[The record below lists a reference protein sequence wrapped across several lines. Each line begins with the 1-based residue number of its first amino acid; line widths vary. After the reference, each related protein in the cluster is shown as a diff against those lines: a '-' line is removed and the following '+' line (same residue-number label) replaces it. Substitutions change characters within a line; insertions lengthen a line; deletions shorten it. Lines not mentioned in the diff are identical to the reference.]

1 MDALIYTVMSGAERS
16 LREQQVRANNLANAD
31 TPGFRADKSF
41 ATAMRTP
48 GYGYDARHMSELSA
62 NGISERA
69 GAIRQTGRDLDVAV
83 TGDGYFTVQN
93 AGGEAYTRAGS
104 IAIDA
109 EGTLTVNGRAL
120 LGEGGPIV
128 LPPYTAV
135 QIGAD
140 GTVSVQAPGQAEMQ
154 PVDRLKLVKP
164 EAGALVKNEA
174 GLLVPRDPQAG
185 ALAMDETVQL
195 KAGYLEGSNVSAVEE
210 MVATMAT
217 SRDFEIQMKLYGAA
231 ERMAQAGD
239 RLVRG

>member
-48 GYGYDARHMSELSA
+48 GYGYDARHQSELSA

-69 GAIRQTGRDLDVAV
+69 GPIRQTGRELDVAI
-83 TGDGYFTVQN
+83 TGDGYLAVRHG
-93 AGGEAYTRAGS
+93 GGEAYTRAGS

-109 EGTLTVNGRAL
+109 EGTLTVNGRPL
-120 LGEGGPIV
+120 LGDGGPIV
-128 LPPYTAV
+128 LPPTASV

-140 GTVSVQAPGQAEMQ
+140 GTVSVLPPGQAEMQ

-164 EAGALVKNEA
+164 APGALVKNEA
-174 GLLVPRDPQAG
+174 GLLVPRNPQTG
-185 ALAMDETVQL
+185 ALPLDETVQV

>member
-62 NGISERA
+62 NGVSERA
-69 GAIRQTGRDLDVAV
+69 GPIRQTGRELDVAI
-83 TGDGYFTVQN
+83 TGEGYLAVRHE
-93 AGGEAYTRAGS
+93 GGEAYTRAGS

-109 EGTLTVNGRAL
+109 EGMLSVNGRPL
-120 LGEGGPIV
+120 LGDGGPIV
-128 LPPYTAV
+128 LPPSASV

-140 GTVSVQAPGQAEMQ
+140 GTVSVLPPGQAEMQ

-164 EAGALVKNEA
+164 EPGALVKNEA

-185 ALAMDETVQL
+185 ALPLDETVQV

>member
-1 MDALIYTVMSGAERS
+1 MDALIYTVMSGAERA

-48 GYGYDARHMSELSA
+48 GYGYDARHQSELSA
-62 NGISERA
+62 RGISERA
-69 GAIRQTGRDLDVAV
+69 GAIRQTGRELDVAI
-83 TGDGYFTVQN
+83 TGDGYLAVQH

-104 IAIDA
+104 IAMDA
-109 EGTLTVNGRAL
+109 EGTLTVNGRPL
-120 LGEGGPIV
+120 LGDGGPIV
-128 LPPYTAV
+128 LPPTASV

-140 GTVSVQAPGQAEMQ
+140 GTVSVLPPGQTEMQ
-154 PVDRLKLVKP
+154 PVDRLKRVKP
-164 EAGALVKNEA
+164 EPGALVKNEA
-174 GLLVPRDPQAG
+174 GLLVPRDPRTATLPQN
-185 ALAMDETVQL
+185 DTVQI